1 MARFENI
8 YGTQMDP
15 KLLATP
21 TADGL
26 MSKEDKAKLD
36 TIAEGAGSG
45 EYVHPPTHP
54 ATMITTDATHR
65 FVTDT
70 QISTWNAKAST
81 AIATTSVNGLMSKED
96 KAKLDGIA
104 TGATRVTIDGTLSS
118 TSANPVQNKVINNAL
133 AGKAPISHTHTKS
146 QITDFPTS
154 LPANGGNATTA
165 NTWTIARNINGMV
178 VQGDA
183 NRVNYGV
190 CSTAAAT
197 AGKIVN
203 CTGYGL
209 ITGSEITVKF
219 TVTNSAANPT
229 LNVNNTG
236 AKAIYYRGA
245 AISSGYLAAN
255 HTYTFRYNGTQY
267 ELVGD
272 IDTSKTYNP
281 ATQTANGLMSAT
293 DKKKLDGI
301 ASSANNYVHPANH
314 PASIITQDATH
325 RFVTDTEKS
334 TWNAKASTAIATT
347 STNGLMSATD
357 KKKLDGIATGAT
369 KIIVDS
375 ALSSSSTNP
384 VQNKVINSALAGKAA
399 SSHTHTATQITG
411 FTADRA
417 LISDSAGRPTVSA
430 VTTTELGYLDG
441 VTSSIQTQLN
451 GKAASSHTH
460 TKSQITDFPT
470 SIKNPTFITV
480 QLNSGT
486 TEGTNKFT
494 YDGSAAKTIN
504 ITPSRIGA
512 AASSHT
518 HSYSQITGLTANRA
532 LVSDSS
538 GKPAVS
544 AVTSTELGYL
554 DGVTSNIQTQL
565 NNITS
570 KLATMEAKLKTAVF
584 IKQ

>member
-36 TIAEGAGSG
+36 TIAEGAGHG

-81 AIATTSVNGLMSKED
+81 AIATTSANGLMSKED
-96 KAKLDGIA
+96 KAKLNGIA
-104 TGATRVTIDGTLSS
+104 SGATRVTIDGTLSS

-165 NTWTIARNINGMV
+165 NTWRTSRNINGMV

-245 AISSGYLAAN
+245 AISAGYLAAN

-272 IDTSKTYNP
+272 IDTSKTY
-281 ATQTANGLMSAT
+281 
-293 DKKKLDGI
+293 
-301 ASSANNYVHPANH
+301 
-314 PASIITQDATH
+314 
-325 RFVTDTEKS
+325 
-334 TWNAKASTAIATT
+334 
-347 STNGLMSATD
+347 
-357 KKKLDGIATGAT
+357 
-369 KIIVDS
+369 
-375 ALSSSSTNP
+375 
-384 VQNKVINSALAGKAA
+384 KVN
-399 SSHTHTATQITG
+399 
-411 FTADRA
+411 
-417 LISDSAGRPTVSA
+417 
-430 VTTTELGYLDG
+430 TTT
-441 VTSSIQTQLN
+441 
-451 GKAASSHTH
+451 GK
-460 TKSQITDFPT
+460 I
-470 SIKNPTFITV
+470 
-480 QLNSGT
+480 
-486 TEGTNKFT
+486 E
-494 YDGSAAKTIN
+494 
-504 ITPSRIGA
+504 
-512 AASSHT
+512 
-518 HSYSQITGLTANRA
+518 
-532 LVSDSS
+532 
-538 GKPAVS
+538 
-544 AVTSTELGYL
+544 
-554 DGVTSNIQTQL
+554 
-565 NNITS
+565 
-570 KLATMEAKLKTAVF
+570 
-584 IKQ
+584 